1 MAGKT
6 AKITKDMKMGEV
18 LREHPETTQVFLE
31 HGLHCV
37 GCQVA
42 FMETIEQGATA
53 HGIDLDKL
61 LKDLNDAVKE

>member
-1 MAGKT
+1 MPKQ
-6 AKITKDMKMGEV
+6 KITKDMKMGEV
-18 LREHPETTQVFLE
+18 LREHPETVQVFME

-42 FMETIEQGATA
+42 FMETIEQGAAA
-53 HGIDLDKL
+53 HGIDVDKL